1 MDMQEENL
9 NLRSLKIGCL
19 PIIDVFIERMGLKD
33 KLAKALSNSGYA
45 EAVIILLKNILTERE
60 AMYAVRQWAFLFD
73 LKLDDGSEI
82 GDDRLGRALDR
93 LFGADRATLQTEIV
107 LKVIKAFDLKMG
119 QIHNDTTSIS
129 AYGAYESQDAKA
141 IKLKR
146 GHSKDHR
153 PDLKQLVYSLCVTR
167 DGAVPVHFKCYDGN
181 RTDDTIQLET
191 WNSIRVLLQTPNFV
205 YVGDSKLCVEES
217 MRKID
222 GEHGFFVTMVPRT
235 RAEVAEFAEGLGAG
249 NVIWERCLR
258 KRFSRTGAEFDTFDV
273 AQGHYQ
279 LREGFRVFWFKSSQK
294 RKRDAHARAER
305 IQKATRKL
313 ESMDLR
319 RLRGPKTESTIR
331 TRIDGIL
338 ARYHVGDYLRVEIEM
353 ETEEEFKALARGRPT
368 LETKY
373 RRVLKKAPCLKID
386 RNAEAI
392 TRAQLMDGIFPLTTN
407 TKEKAL
413 EVLKIYKYQ
422 PTLEKRHSLLKSTFE
437 VAPMWLKK
445 NSRIEALMFVE
456 YLAQMVAALIERE
469 LRNEMVNK
477 KIDIL
482 ESLPEGRPSKTPTFE
497 QLLRLFENR
506 HRHELLEKNRPVK
519 VFTEPLTKVQD
530 QILTLLQVAKIH
542 YVT

>member
-1 MDMQEENL
+1 MQGENL

-19 PIIDVFIERMGLKD
+19 PIIDLFIERMGLKD
-33 KLAKALSNSGYA
+33 KLSKALSNSGYA

-60 AMYAVRQWAFLFD
+60 AMYALRQWAFLFD

-82 GDDRLGRALDR
+82 GDDRLGRALER
-93 LFGADRATLQTEIV
+93 LFAADRATLQTGIV
-107 LKVIKAFDLKMG
+107 LKVIKAFDLKME
-119 QIHNDTTSIS
+119 QIHNDTTSVS
-129 AYGAYESQDAKA
+129 AYGVYEGQDSKA
-141 IKLKR
+141 VKLKR

-167 DGAVPVHFKCYDGN
+167 DGAVPIHFKCYDGN

-191 WNSIRVLLQTPNFV
+191 WNSIRVLLQTPNFI

-235 RAEVAEFAEGLGAG
+235 RAEVAEFAEGLASG

-258 KRFSRTGAEFDTFDV
+258 KRFPRKGSEFDTFDV

-294 RKRDAHARAER
+294 RKRDAQARTER
-305 IQKATRKL
+305 IQKAMRKL
-313 ESMDLR
+313 EGMDLR
-319 RLRGPKTESTIR
+319 RLRGPKTESAMR
-331 TRIDGIL
+331 NRIDSIL
-338 ARYHVGDYLRVEIEM
+338 TRYHVGDFLRVAIEM
-353 ETEEEFKALARGRPT
+353 ETEEEFKALTRGKRT
-368 LETKY
+368 SETKY
-373 RRVLKKAPCLKID
+373 RRVMKKIPCLNIH

-477 KIDIL
+477 KIDLL
-482 ESLPEGRPSKTPTFE
+482 ESLPEGRNSKTPTFE

-506 HRHELLEKNRPVK
+506 HRHELLEKNRSVK
-519 VFTEPLTKVQD
+519 VFAEPLTKVQD
-530 QILTLLQVAKIH
+530 QVLTLLQVSKTH

>member
-1 MDMQEENL
+1 
-9 NLRSLKIGCL
+9 
-19 PIIDVFIERMGLKD
+19 
-33 KLAKALSNSGYA
+33 
-45 EAVIILLKNILTERE
+45 
-60 AMYAVRQWAFLFD
+60 MYALRQWAYHFD

-82 GDDRLGRALDR
+82 GDDRLGRALER
-93 LFGADRATLQTEIV
+93 LFAADRATLQTEIV
-107 LKVIKAFDLKMG
+107 LQVIKSFNLKMD
-119 QIHNDTTSIS
+119 QLHNDTTSIS
-129 AYGAYESQDAKA
+129 TYGSYESQDPKA
-141 IKLKR
+141 VKLKR

-191 WNSIRVLLQTPNFV
+191 WNSLRVLLQTPKFI

-222 GEHGFFVTMVPRT
+222 REHGFFVTMVPKT
-235 RAEVAEFAEGLGAG
+235 RSEVTEFAETLEAG

-258 KRFSRTGAEFDTFDV
+258 KRSTREGSEFDTFDV
-273 AQGHYQ
+273 ALGHYQ

-294 RKRDAHARAER
+294 KKKDLVARTTR
-305 IQKATRKL
+305 IQRAIKKF
-313 ESMDLR
+313 EEMDLR
-319 RLRGPKTESTIR
+319 RLRGPKTQDAVKNRIES
-331 TRIDGIL
+331 IL
-338 ARYHVGDYLRVEIEM
+338 KRYNVKEYIRVEIEM
-353 ETEEEFKALARGRPT
+353 ETEQEFKALTRGKPT
-368 LETKY
+368 SETKY
-373 RRVLKKAPCLKID
+373 KKVTKYTPRLRIH
-386 RNAEAI
+386 RNVEAI
-392 TRAQLMDGIFPLTTN
+392 TKAQLMDGLFPLATN

-469 LRNEMVNK
+469 IRNEMITR
-477 KIDIL
+477 KIELL
-482 ESLPEGRPSKTPTFE
+482 ESLPESRHSKTPTFE
-497 QLLRLFENR
+497 QLLRLFQNR
-506 HRHELLEKNRPVK
+506 QRHELLEKNCPVK

-530 QILTLLQVAKIH
+530 QILNMLQVSKIH
-542 YVT
+542 YGS

>member
-1 MDMQEENL
+1 MQQKNL
-9 NLRSLKIGCL
+9 NLRSLKVGCL
-19 PIIDVFIERMGLKD
+19 PIIDKFIERMGLKE
-33 KLAKALSNSGYA
+33 KLANSLSNPSYA
-45 EAVIILLKNILTERE
+45 EAILILLKNILTERE
-60 AMYAVRQWAFLFD
+60 AMYAIKQWADLFD
-73 LKLDDGSEI
+73 LKLDDGSQI
-82 GDDRLGRALDR
+82 GDDRLGRALER
-93 LFGADRATLQTEIV
+93 LFRSDRATLQTKIV
-107 LKVIKAFDLKMG
+107 LKVIKAFDLKME

-129 AYGAYESQDAKA
+129 AFGTYESQDPRA

-181 RTDDTIQLET
+181 RSDDTIQLET
-191 WNSIRVLLQTPNFV
+191 WNSLRVLLQTPNFI
-205 YVGDSKLCVEES
+205 YVGDSKLCVEKS

-235 RAEVAEFAEGLGAG
+235 RAEVSEFADSLASGGVL
-249 NVIWERCLR
+249 WQRCLR
-258 KRFSRTGAEFDTFDV
+258 KRSSRDSSELDTFDV
-273 AQGHYQ
+273 AEGHYQ
-279 LREGFRVFWFKSSQK
+279 LREGFRVYWFKSSQK
-294 RKRDAHARAER
+294 KKRDALARSES

-313 ESMDLR
+313 ENMDLR
-319 RLRGPKTESTIR
+319 RLRGPKTEIAIR
-331 TRIDGIL
+331 NRIDSIL
-338 ARYHVGDYLRVEIEM
+338 ARYKVRGFLRVEIEI
-353 ETEEEFKALARGRPT
+353 EVEEEFKAITRGKPT
-368 LETKY
+368 LETRY
-373 RRVLKKAPCLKID
+373 QRVLKKTPYLKIY
-386 RNAEAI
+386 RNSEAI

-422 PTLEKRHSLLKSTFE
+422 PTLEKRHSLIKSTFE
-437 VAPMWLKK
+437 VAPIWLKK

-469 LRNEMVNK
+469 IRNEMVKK

-482 ESLPEGRPSKTPTFE
+482 ESLPEGRRSETPTFE

-506 HRHELLEKNRPVK
+506 HRHELLESNQSVK
-519 VFTEPLTKVQD
+519 VFTEPLTKVQE
-530 QILTLLQVAKIH
+530 QILNLLQISKTH

>member
-1 MDMQEENL
+1 MQEENL

-33 KLAKALSNSGYA
+33 KLSEALSNSAYA
-45 EAVIILLKNILTERE
+45 QAIIILLKNILTERE

-82 GDDRLGRALDR
+82 GDDRLGRALER
-93 LFGADRATLQTEIV
+93 LFETDRATLQTEVV
-107 LKVIKAFDLKMG
+107 LKVIKAFGLKME
-119 QIHNDTTSIS
+119 QIHNDTTSVS
-129 AYGAYESQDAKA
+129 AYGVYERQDAKA

-191 WNSIRVLLQTPNFV
+191 WNSIRMLLQTPNFV
-205 YVGDSKLCVEES
+205 YVGDSKLCVEKS

-235 RAEVAEFAEGLGAG
+235 RAEVAEFEEGLAGG

-258 KRFSRTGAEFDTFDV
+258 KRFPRKGAELDTFDV
-273 AQGHYQ
+273 ALGHYQ

-294 RKRDAHARAER
+294 KKRDAQARTER
-305 IQKATRKL
+305 IQKAMKKL
-313 ESMDLR
+313 EGMDLR
-319 RLRGPKTESTIR
+319 RLRGPKTESAIR
-331 TRIDGIL
+331 SRIESIL
-338 ARYHVGDYLRVEIEM
+338 NRYQVGDYLRVEIEVGI
-353 ETEEEFKALARGRPT
+353 EAEFKALTRGKPT
-368 LETKY
+368 METKY
-373 RRVLKKAPCLKID
+373 RRVVKKTPCLKVN
-386 RNAEAI
+386 RNVEAI
-392 TRAQLMDGIFPLTTN
+392 TKAQLMDGIFPLTTN

-413 EVLKIYKYQ
+413 EVLQIYKYQ

-469 LRNEMVNK
+469 LRNEMVDK
-477 KIDIL
+477 KIHLL
-482 ESLPEGRPSKTPTFE
+482 ESLPEGRHSKTPTFE

-506 HRHELLEKNRPVK
+506 HRHELLEKNRPIK
-519 VFTEPLTKVQD
+519 VFAEPLTKVQD
-530 QILTLLQVAKIH
+530 QVLTLLQVSKTH

>member
-1 MDMQEENL
+1 MQEENL

-19 PIIDVFIERMGLKD
+19 PIIDRFIERMGLKD
-33 KLAKALSNSGYA
+33 RLSKALSNSGYA
-45 EAVIILLKNILTERE
+45 EAIIILLKNILTERE
-60 AMYAVRQWAFLFD
+60 AMYALKQWAYLFD

-82 GDDRLGRALDR
+82 GDDRLGRALER
-93 LFGADRATLQTEIV
+93 LFDADRATLQTEIV
-107 LKVIKAFDLKMG
+107 LKIIKAFDLKMD
-119 QIHNDTTSIS
+119 QIHNDTTSVS
-129 AYGAYESQDAKA
+129 AYGVYEKQDDKA

-191 WNSIRVLLQTPNFV
+191 WNSLRVLLQTPNFI
-205 YVGDSKLCVEES
+205 YVGDSKICVEKS

-235 RAEVAEFAEGLGAG
+235 RAEVAEFAEGLAAG
-249 NVIWERCLR
+249 NVVWEHCLR
-258 KRFSRTGAEFDTFDV
+258 KRFQRNGSEFDTFDV
-273 AQGHYQ
+273 AEGYYQ

-294 RKRDAHARAER
+294 KKKDAHARTAR
-305 IQKATRKL
+305 LQKATRKL
-313 ESMDLR
+313 EGMDLR
-319 RLRGPKTESTIR
+319 RLRGPKTESAVR
-331 TRIDGIL
+331 NRIDSIL
-338 ARYHVGDYLRVEIEM
+338 TRYHVSDYLRVEIEM
-353 ETEEEFKALARGRPT
+353 EAEEEFKALTRGKPT
-368 LETKY
+368 SQTKY
-373 RRVLKKAPCLKID
+373 RKVTKKTPCLRIH

-469 LRNEMVNK
+469 LRNEMANK
-477 KIDIL
+477 KIDWL
-482 ESLPEGRPSKTPTFE
+482 ESLPEGRNSKTPTFE
-497 QLLRLFENR
+497 HLLRLFENR

-530 QILTLLQVAKIH
+530 QILNLLQVSKDR